1 MTIYRNCH
9 FICSSFA
16 AAAIQCKGCMLIRF
30 LSCPNYL
37 TSKPLCTAIAKVVIA
52 ALSKRSDI
60 RLQMEVSGYLRKRK
74 GIIFILSPSLSVS
87 LSLSPFQSVHCAQT
101 LCVMSNQMAEAFV
114 RNDIHLILFNILY
127 RDRDDKT
134 DFTLSVSTPSSAA
147 ITPFRDITD
156 SMPMFG
162 ARRLSFG
169 DDVENS
175 EAIEQRDCKVFK
187 LYPWMQK
194 GEWYE

>member
-1 MTIYRNCH
+1 
-9 FICSSFA
+9 
-16 AAAIQCKGCMLIRF
+16 
-30 LSCPNYL
+30 
-37 TSKPLCTAIAKVVIA
+37 
-52 ALSKRSDI
+52 
-60 RLQMEVSGYLRKRK
+60 
-74 GIIFILSPSLSVS
+74 
-87 LSLSPFQSVHCAQT
+87 
-101 LCVMSNQMAEAFV
+101 MAEAFV

-156 SMPMFG
+156 SIPMFG

-175 EAIEQRDCKVFK
+175 EAIEQRDCKLFK
-187 LYPWMQK
+187 IVSVDTGGRMV
-194 GEWYE
+194 